1 MNFIWDIILT
11 AQGLG
16 MKKED
21 IFFEMAENSSP
32 WYEQSF
38 TILNEKEIPNPKVP
52 INPLFRFG
60 ETFGAFLHS
69 DLDEMEELKGYILDI
84 ALHFICEA
92 DLQKGITPQDVYKKF
107 IKDEFLN
114 FGASERMVFFKFTL
128 EEQEKFLICYLN
140 QLKIGSHL
148 THFREMVHHIYPNA
162 ILYQIKDEPEELLLY
177 LDCEKT
183 QEREEKL
190 QLLLDCFLPLFYRIS
205 LFWDRHFGVIEVKET
220 MKLEEI
226 QLFS

>member
-21 IFFEMAENSSP
+21 IFFEMAQECSP

-38 TILNEKEIPNPKVP
+38 TMLNEKGIPQKKVP
-52 INPLFRFG
+52 VNPLFRFG
-60 ETFGAFLHS
+60 ATFGAFLHS
-69 DLDEMEELKGYILDI
+69 DLEEMEELKGYILDI

-92 DLQKGITPQDVYKKF
+92 DLQKGITPQDVYKKY
-107 IKDEFLN
+107 IKDEFFQ
-114 FGASERMVFFKFTL
+114 FGEKERTVFFTFSL
-128 EEQEKFLICYLN
+128 VEQEKFLICYLN
-140 QLKIGSHL
+140 QLKIGSSL

-177 LDCEKT
+177 LDREKT

-190 QLLLDCFLPLFYRIS
+190 DLLLDCFLPLFYRVS
-205 LFWDRHFGVIEVKET
+205 LFWNRHFGVIEVEET

-226 QLFS
+226 QLFF